1 MYIGLAESFLNQST
15 RRTWSP
21 GLGEVRLQGSSTELR
36 ATQDTVTVF
45 SENTQDW
52 RLAGNGTK
60 VNKMD
65 SHCDQSYDLIWTKV
79 QPMLCQTFVDDKH
92 N

>member
-1 MYIGLAESFLNQST
+1 MYIGLAESFLNQRT

-21 GLGEVRLQGSSTELR
+21 GLGEVRLQGNSTELR

-45 SENTQDW
+45 SGNKESVELFFFRVSSCGW
-52 RLAGNGTK
+52 FWGLGSNGTK

-65 SHCDQSYDLIWTKV
+65 SRCDQS
-79 QPMLCQTFVDDKH
+79 
-92 N
+92 